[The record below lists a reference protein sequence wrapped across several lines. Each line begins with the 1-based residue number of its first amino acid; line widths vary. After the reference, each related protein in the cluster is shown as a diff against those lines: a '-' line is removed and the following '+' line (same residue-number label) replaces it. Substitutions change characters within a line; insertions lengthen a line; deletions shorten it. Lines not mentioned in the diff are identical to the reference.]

1 MGRFRFDREKG
12 MTLMSQ
18 QSRFYVEA
26 KGIKLHFLQFGVSG
40 PQLLLL
46 PGITSPAI
54 TWGFVGER
62 LAHHARITILDNRGR
77 GLSDQRPGLGHTTGD
92 YADDAAGVIETLG
105 LSPAI
110 VLGHSMGAR
119 IAARL
124 AARRSD
130 LLRGCILADPP
141 VSGPGRRPYPSP
153 LQKYLDD
160 IDAASRG
167 DAFPT
172 NPKFGETQ
180 NRMRREWL
188 PTCSKEAVRLSHAA
202 FHEDDM
208 FADLPSIA
216 CPALLV
222 YAGQG
227 GVITDADAAEV
238 VSLLK
243 NGRKTKIDHVAHMMP
258 FEDLEAFAAAVE
270 PFIADA

>member
-1 MGRFRFDREKG
+1 
-12 MTLMSQ
+12 MSQ

-26 KGIKLHFLQFGVSG
+26 KGIKLHFIEYGTSG
-40 PQLLLL
+40 PKVLLL

-62 LAHHARITILDNRGR
+62 IGRFARVTILDNRGR

-92 YADDAAGVIETLG
+92 YAEDAVGVIEALG
-105 LSPAI
+105 LARAV

-124 AARRSD
+124 AARRPD
-130 LLRGCILADPP
+130 LLHRCILADPP
-141 VSGPGRRPYPSP
+141 VSGPGRRSYPSP

-167 DAFPT
+167 EPIAA
-172 NPKFGETQ
+172 NPKFRDAQ
-180 NRMRREWL
+180 NLMRREWL
-188 PTCSKEAVRLSHAA
+188 PTCSKEAVRLSYAA
-202 FHEDDM
+202 FHEEDVH
-208 FADLPSIA
+208 ADLPRIA
-216 CPALLV
+216 CPTLLV

-243 NGRKTKIDHVAHMMP
+243 QGRKIKIDHVAHMMP
-258 FEDLEAFAAAVE
+258 FEDLNAFVAAVR
-270 PFIADA
+270 PFIAEV

>member
-1 MGRFRFDREKG
+1 
-12 MTLMSQ
+12 MSH
-18 QSRFYVEA
+18 QSRFYVQSN
-26 KGIKLHFLQFGVSG
+26 GIKLHFLQYGASG
-40 PQLLLL
+40 PQVLLL

-62 LAHHARITILDNRGR
+62 LGRHARITILDNRGR
-77 GLSDQRPGLGHTTGD
+77 GLSDQRPGLGHTTSD
-92 YADDAAGVIETLG
+92 YADDAAGVIEALG

-124 AARRSD
+124 AARRPD
-130 LLRGCILADPP
+130 LLHRCIHADPP

-160 IDAASRG
+160 IDAASCG
-167 DAFPT
+167 EAIST
-172 NPKFGETQ
+172 NPKFSDAQ
-180 NRMRREWL
+180 IRMRREWL
-188 PTCSKEAVRLSHAA
+188 PTCNKEAVRLSHAA
-202 FHEDDM
+202 FHEEDM
-208 FADLPSIA
+208 FAGLPKIA
-216 CPALLV
+216 CPTLLV

-243 NGRKTKIDHVAHMMP
+243 NPSKIKIDHVAHMLP
-258 FEDLEAFAAAVE
+258 FEDLDAFVAAVQ
-270 PFIADA
+270 PFIEQA

>member
-1 MGRFRFDREKG
+1 MGH
-12 MTLMSQ
+12 MSQ
-18 QSRFYVEA
+18 QSRFYIAA
-26 KGIKLHFLQFGVSG
+26 KGIKLHFLQYGTTG
-40 PQLLLL
+40 PQVLLI

-62 LAHHARITILDNRGR
+62 LARSARITILDNRGR
-77 GLSDQRPGLGHTTGD
+77 GLSDQRPGLGHGTTD
-92 YADDAAGVIETLG
+92 YADDAAGVIERLG
-105 LSPAI
+105 LAPAI

-119 IAARL
+119 VAARL
-124 AARRSD
+124 AAQRPD
-130 LLRGCILADPP
+130 LVSRCILADPP

-167 DAFPT
+167 EAFPA
-172 NPKFGETQ
+172 NPKFNEAQ

-208 FADLPSIA
+208 FADLPKIG
-216 CPALLV
+216 CTALLV

-227 GVITDADAAEV
+227 GVIADTDAAEV
-238 VSLLK
+238 TSVLPD
-243 NGRKTKIDHVAHMMP
+243 GRAVKINHVGHMMP
-258 FEDLEAFAAAVE
+258 FEDLDAFVKAIE
-270 PFIADA
+270 PFIAGG